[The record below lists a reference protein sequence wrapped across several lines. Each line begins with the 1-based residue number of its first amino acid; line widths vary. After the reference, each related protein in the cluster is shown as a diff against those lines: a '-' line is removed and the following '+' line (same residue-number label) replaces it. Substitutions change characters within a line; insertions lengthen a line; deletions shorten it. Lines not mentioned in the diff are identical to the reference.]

1 MARIGEH
8 DPQLGEHLNRAI
20 RTGTSCAYLPDP
32 RAGATWRS

>member
-20 RTGTSCAYLPDP
+20 RTGTAYLPDP